1 MQENEKIFALDIGT
15 RSVVGIILEEINSV
29 YHVQELLVKEHKERA
44 MLDGQIHD
52 VPAVSQVIQ
61 EIKEE
66 LETRHG
72 VLSKVCVAAAGRA
85 LKTERSSV
93 FLSIKGKN
101 ILTKQD
107 VLHLELSAVQQAQ
120 AHAAEKYD
128 NEKSYYYYCVGYS
141 VLHYR
146 LDGEEIGSLVDQQGD
161 EASVEIIATF
171 LPRVVVESLIAA
183 LNRAGLEMEALTLE
197 PIAAIN
203 VLIPPSMRRLNV
215 ALVDIGAGTSD
226 IALTNMGTVV
236 AYGMVPVAGDE
247 ITEALSDALLL
258 DFPNAETAKRQL
270 LENERIEIEDILGM
284 QSTVEK
290 SEVVSMISNTI
301 DKLAKNISS
310 EILSL
315 NNGQSPKAVMLVGG
329 GSMTPELPERI
340 AGCLNL
346 PANRVA
352 IRGSD
357 AIQGLEVDPSI
368 SSGPEY
374 VTPIGIAIAAKKSP
388 VQYITVYVNDRPVRL
403 FEVKKLTVGD
413 CLLASGQKISRL
425 YGKPGMAIIIEFN
438 GQVVTVPGEHGHP
451 PLIEKNG
458 EICDLDEE
466 VSHGD
471 SITALNGKD
480 GGPAS
485 VRIIDFIDQVPTKSI
500 HLNGLKQKV
509 GMTVYRNGRKAELE
523 EYLEDKDKINMSFP
537 HTIEELMKEVEKKEN
552 IQQLKPFRIKINGK
566 DTFLPAYSG
575 KVLLNGREVKA
586 TEAFEDGDEIE
597 VIPFKNPSL
606 EEIAQ
611 KKQWDLDRSITVRFN
626 GEALSISK
634 PLTVIRRNGMILNK
648 TDVLDFGDE
657 IEVQQKEAEPFIFQD
672 LFRHVEIEMPPDSR
686 GQFRL
691 LKNNED
697 TTFYDEIVSGDD
709 LEILWPMAAK

>member
-1 MQENEKIFALDIGT
+1 MQEKEKIFALDIGT

-61 EIKEE
+61 EIKKE

-72 VLSKVCVAAAGRA
+72 TLSKVCVAAAGRA

-270 LENERIEIEDILGM
+270 LGNEQVEIEDILGI

-290 SEVVSMISNTI
+290 SEVISMISNSI
-301 DKLAKNISS
+301 DKLAKSISN

-315 NNGQSPKAVMLVGG
+315 NNGHSPKAVMLVGG

-340 AGCLNL
+340 AECLNL

-451 PLIEKNG
+451 PVIEKNG

-485 VRIIDFIDQVPTKSI
+485 VRIIDFIDQVPIKTI
-500 HLNGLKQKV
+500 HLNGLVQKV

-523 EYLEDKDKINMSFP
+523 EYLEDKDKIHMSFP
-537 HTIEELMKEVEKKEN
+537 QTIEELMKDAEEKDA
-552 IQQLKPFRIKINGK
+552 IHQLKPFRIKINGK

-575 KVLLNGREVKA
+575 KVQLNGKEVKA
-586 TEAFEDGDEIE
+586 TESFEDGDEIE

-648 TDVLDFGDE
+648 ADVLDFGDE
-657 IEVQQKEAEPFIFQD
+657 IEVLQKEAEPFIFQD